1 MTEQN
6 PQDTP
11 ADAAAAAAGRQ
22 NTPADQPRENQ
33 GNQEPQ
39 RIAEP
44 ELAGHT
50 SGSDAVNLAA
60 EQSESTAPRNIPE
73 LGLDKLPTN
82 EDTANLRFGP
92 SLNDALLG
100 LLPLV
105 GVWRGEGQADTEAGE
120 YAFEQQIIFSHDG
133 GEYLM
138 YESRIW
144 RRDEDGNVV
153 AVDRRET
160 GYWHINAKDEITV
173 TVANTAGVV
182 EILYGEPR
190 GDRAWQLESASTTV
204 TEHGPADHGPGK
216 RLYGLMPNNNLGWV
230 DERLVDGELKPHMS
244 AELRRIA
251 G

>member
-1 MTEQN
+1 MTESN
-6 PQDTP
+6 PKDTP
-11 ADAAAAAAGRQ
+11 ADAAAAAGS
-22 NTPADQPRENQ
+22 TPAN
-33 GNQEPQ
+33 EPQ

-44 ELAGHT
+44 EIPGHT

-73 LGLDKLPTN
+73 LGLDKLPVE
-82 EDTANLRFGP
+82 EDTANLRHGP

-105 GVWRGEGQADTEAGE
+105 GVWRGTGQADTEAGQ

-138 YESRIW
+138 YESRVW
-144 RRDEDGNVV
+144 RQDEEGKVIGT
-153 AVDRRET
+153 DRRES
-160 GYWHINAKDEITV
+160 GYWRISAKDEISV
-173 TVANTAGVV
+173 TLSNSAGVI
-182 EILYGEPR
+182 EIMYGEPR
-190 GDRAWQLESASTTV
+190 NERAWQLESASTMV
-204 TEHGPADHGPGK
+204 TEAGPTNHGPGK
-216 RLYGLMPNNNLGWV
+216 RLYGLLPNNNLGWV

-244 AELRRIA
+244 AELKRIA